1 MNCRIQLYSMYLCV
15 CVQVLY
21 SKKDSEGPPSI
32 QVADG
37 EGSVSLLLGVLQKY
51 TVYVLQVLAYTR
63 MGDGPPS
70 NPVLLRTKEDG
81 RISLSP
87 AQSGHWP
94 CCPAVCSTLLP
105 SSHLCSCFSPL
116 YTSAVSTANRLFPPL
131 HWSSTG
137 FSSPLRPLPQ
147 PRHGEHIVYVCVFVL
162 VCTMCA
168 DHFRCNHGRLSRMP
182 ATRSSLFE

>member
-87 AQSGHWP
+87 AQSGH
-94 CCPAVCSTLLP
+94 
-105 SSHLCSCFSPL
+105 
-116 YTSAVSTANRLFPPL
+116 
-131 HWSSTG
+131 
-137 FSSPLRPLPQ
+137 
-147 PRHGEHIVYVCVFVL
+147 
-162 VCTMCA
+162 
-168 DHFRCNHGRLSRMP
+168 
-182 ATRSSLFE
+182 